1 MLKLINL
8 NCDQDQNFP
17 LAPALGCTKKK
28 SCPSDYTAR
37 AAGQQETRRKEGGER
52 TGQRAYL

>member
-17 LAPALGCTKKK
+17 LAPALGCTKTKKK

-37 AAGQQETRRKEGGER
+37 AAGQQETRRKEGG
-52 TGQRAYL
+52 TGEQSD